1 MRDKYNLNTLPAS
14 LAALD
19 ECEYGEWISN
29 PHPHCD
35 FFLFVKSLNR

>member
-19 ECEYGEWISN
+19 ECEYGEWELKSTWTLRTFFISEIY
-29 PHPHCD
+29 
-35 FFLFVKSLNR
+35 